1 MFTKM
6 LVATDGSQ
14 LSIDA
19 ALRAIPLAKTAGASA
34 VVIFVQDTYPYS
46 GIGEANPVGLQDYI
60 GAVRAEGTRGID
72 QVRAAAQ
79 EQGVRVETVVVEDHL
94 PARGIVDAAAK
105 FGADLIVMGSHGR
118 SGIAKLML
126 GSVAAKV
133 LALSPVPVLVIK

>member
-19 ALRAIPLAKTAGASA
+19 AIRALPLARMANASA
-34 VVIFVQDTYPYS
+34 TVIFVQDTYPYS
-46 GIGEANPVGLQDYI
+46 GIGEANVQGLQDYI

-72 QVRAAAQ
+72 QVRAAAAAA
-79 EQGVRVETVVVEDHL
+79 GVTVETLVVEDHL
-94 PARGIVDAAAK
+94 PARGIVDAAANC
-105 FGADLIVMGSHGR
+105 GADLIVMGSHGR
-118 SGIAKLML
+118 SGLSKLML